1 MDIAQSFGMG
11 LIVRLC
17 GYDYRIARHYPTR
30 FVLQTICLA
39 HVRRHDQTPSALIV
53 EYPIP
58 QTKKK
63 IVLPPH
69 SRARGTP
76 QNAFLRF
83 TREYRPPTKGVKIMR
98 TENSTRTAI
107 SVERIH

>member
-39 HVRRHDQTPSALIV
+39 HVRRHDQTPSPSLM
-53 EYPIP
+53 EHPIL
-58 QTKKK
+58 QT
-63 IVLPPH
+63 
-69 SRARGTP
+69 
-76 QNAFLRF
+76 QNKEITL
-83 TREYRPPTKGVKIMR
+83 
-98 TENSTRTAI
+98 STLKTLKTFKTL
-107 SVERIH
+107 